1 MFAWIL
7 RLLHHLAGQ
16 ILGIATGQ
24 SFPPSLS
31 KSEERA
37 LFLRLKE
44 KGDEA
49 ARATLIEHNLRLI
62 AHIVRKYY
70 PTYPS
75 PDELIS
81 IGSLGLIKAIDT
93 FRVDTGARFA
103 TYGAKC
109 IQNEILM
116 FFRSQKKQAPEVS
129 LSETIDIDRDG
140 NPLTYMDIISEDEDV
155 ECYLD
160 KENEQRT
167 LYRLIREQLDERETQ
182 IIVLRYGLGGVR
194 AHTQR
199 EVAEV
204 LGISRSYVSRIE
216 KKALRILRQG
226 FGDHVP
232 DFSE

>member
-1 MFAWIL
+1 MV
-7 RLLHHLAGQ
+7 
-16 ILGIATGQ
+16 LGIATGQ
-24 SFPPSLS
+24 SFPPSLTRG
-31 KSEERA
+31 EERE

-44 KGDEA
+44 RGDEG
-49 ARATLIEHNLRLI
+49 ARATLIEHNLRLV

-75 PDELIS
+75 HDELIS

-93 FRVDTGARFA
+93 FKVDSGARFA

-116 FFRSQKKQAPEVS
+116 FFRAQKKQAPEIS

-160 KENEQRT
+160 KENEQKQ
-167 LYRLIREQLDERETQ
+167 LYRLIRESLDERETQ

-194 AHTQR
+194 THTQR
-199 EVAEV
+199 EVAV
-204 LGISRSYVSRIE
+204 MLGISRSYVSRIE
-216 KKALRILRQG
+216 KKALKILRDG
-226 FGDHVP
+226 FGDHIP